1 MSIVMSK
8 ENLKKFIKKYQEISD
23 QRWNASVVCH
33 QLFSRW
39 RIFTRRKTNRNKT
52 HTRKVKAYS
61 VIDIKKSISNPPR
74 VTEKYKGTMIYDHK
88 TAGTLQIMSPNEYDG
103 FKKVTSRKGQSS
115 VLRNVLDAGGRLQW
129 QQNKN

>member
-1 MSIVMSK
+1 M
-8 ENLKKFIKKYQEISD
+8 
-23 QRWNASVVCH
+23 
-33 QLFSRW
+33 
-39 RIFTRRKTNRNKT
+39 
-52 HTRKVKAYS
+52 KAYS

-115 VLRNVLDAGGRLQW
+115 VLRNVLDAGGRLQ
-129 QQNKN
+129 